1 MSIYKAHSI
10 IFIMKNDNE
19 NMMQYTVSINRM
31 VEEYSM
37 LAWLKKSS
45 VHAFIFFFFLPLIH
59 LACVTDILIL
69 ASKTL
74 SLINN

>member
-31 VEEYSM
+31 VEEYSV

-45 VHAFIFFFFLPLIH
+45 VHAFIFFFLPLIH
-59 LACVTDILIL
+59 LAYVTDILIL

>member
-31 VEEYSM
+31 VEEYSV

-45 VHAFIFFFFLPLIH
+45 VHAFIFFFFAFNTFGLCYWYFNISIKDLKS
-59 LACVTDILIL
+59 D
-69 ASKTL
+69 K
-74 SLINN
+74 